1 MRVSRLLVVTL
12 LVVAAVALQ
21 VGLFPHLSLA
31 GVVPDLVL
39 LVVVAVALVRGPE
52 SGAATGLVAGLV
64 LDAAPPADHT
74 LGRWALALVVVGWLA
89 GSVRQDARRSVP
101 ASAVLVGA
109 CAFVGTSIFALSGL
123 VLGDPGVSVAAV
135 LLVVPVAVAYDVAVG
150 LVLLRPITHLLDRFE
165 PRRRA
170 LPTLVGAR

>member
-1 MRVSRLLVVTL
+1 MRIPRLLVVAL
-12 LVVAAVALQ
+12 VLVVAVALQ

-39 LVVVAVALVRGPE
+39 VVVVAVALVRGPE
-52 SGAATGLVAGLV
+52 SGAATGLVAGLL

-89 GSVRQDARRSVP
+89 GSVRQDARRSLP
-101 ASAVLVGA
+101 ASAVLVAA

-123 VLGDPGVSVAAV
+123 ALGDPGVSVAAV

-150 LVLLRPITHLLDRFE
+150 LLVLRPLTRLLDGLE
-165 PRRRA
+165 PRRRG
-170 LPTLVGAR
+170 LPTLAGAR